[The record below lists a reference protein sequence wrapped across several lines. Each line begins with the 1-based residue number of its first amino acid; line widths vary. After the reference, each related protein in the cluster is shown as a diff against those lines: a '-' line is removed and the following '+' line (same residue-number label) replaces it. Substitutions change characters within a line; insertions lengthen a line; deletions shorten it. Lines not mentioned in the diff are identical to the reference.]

1 MNAINL
7 SEEWDMEIKPH
18 DNLFDL
24 HLKDVW
30 NYRDLLM
37 LLVR

>member
-24 HLKDVW
+24 HLKGCME
-30 NYRDLLM
+30 LS
-37 LLVR
+37 